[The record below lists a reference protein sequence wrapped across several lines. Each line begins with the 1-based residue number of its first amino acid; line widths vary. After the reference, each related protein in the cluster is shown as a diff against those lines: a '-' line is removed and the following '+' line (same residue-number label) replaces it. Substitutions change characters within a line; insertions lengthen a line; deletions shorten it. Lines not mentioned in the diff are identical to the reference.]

1 MAPLDMWLLTLG
13 QAVLATNGRSAKPC
27 SATMMGTE
35 SELCSRALEP
45 CNYNICAYI
54 GVLVYVHRYLTIIFP
69 LFQGALGALGAFL
82 GLLV

>member
-1 MAPLDMWLLTLG
+1 
-13 QAVLATNGRSAKPC
+13 
-27 SATMMGTE
+27 MMGTE

-82 GLLV
+82 ELLV